1 MIRNIVYI
9 LLICNLF
16 SSNINLIVTTNN
28 NGEIDPCGWPKK
40 PLGGLA
46 RKATVID
53 EIRLE
58 GRNPI
63 ILDSGNLFYKS
74 SQIDPGISLETAKI
88 NADVI
93 LDSYNLIGCDAFSPG
108 INDFAAGF
116 ENFMNLYEKSTF
128 DYISCNIYSQ
138 LNNSKLLFDPYKIVK
153 RSGLKVGIIG
163 LASVFDLNGI
173 RVADPIL
180 ELSKIIDEVDSKTDF
195 IILLFNSTDQ
205 DLNRLYDQNFNIDM
219 IVKSNKSATKSR
231 DGGGKIPTY
240 LAGNRGKVL
249 YDFSLTIE
257 DAELD
262 LVDVAWCNNTIN
274 RVNSRLKKMKKGDDA
289 IDLLTLYK
297 NDPTTLNRIKN
308 YYKQLDNA
316 EYLLINSV
324 NKIEFNKIELNK
336 NIFDK
341 PSVLRFIDDGKRRI
355 RDLQGDLLT
364 PYAP

>member
-1 MIRNIVYI
+1 M
-9 LLICNLF
+9 
-16 SSNINLIVTTNN
+16 
-28 NGEIDPCGWPKK
+28 
-40 PLGGLA
+40 GGLA

-53 EIRLE
+53 EKRSE
-58 GRNPI
+58 GKNPI

-93 LDSYNLIGCDAFSPG
+93 VDAYNIIGCDAFSPG
-108 INDFAAGF
+108 INDFAAGY
-116 ENFMNLYEKSTF
+116 ENFMNLYNKSDF

-138 LNNSKLLFDPYKIVK
+138 LNNSKLLFEPYKIIN
-153 RSGLKVGIIG
+153 RSGKKVGIVG
-163 LASVFDLNGI
+163 LTSVFELDGI

-180 ELSKIIDEVDSKTDF
+180 MLSEIIDEIDKKTDF

-205 DLNRLYDQNFNIDM
+205 DLNRLYDQNFNLDM
-219 IVKSNKSATKSR
+219 IIKSNKSATKSR
-231 DGGGKIPTY
+231 DGGNKIPTY
-240 LAGNRGKVL
+240 IAGNRGKVL
-249 YDFSLTIE
+249 YDFTLTIE

-274 RVNSRLKKMKKGDDA
+274 RVNSRLKKMKKGDES

-297 NDPTTLNRIKN
+297 NDKTTLDRIKN

-316 EYLLINSV
+316 EYLLTNSINR
-324 NKIEFNKIELNK
+324 IEFNKIELNK

-341 PSVLRFIDDGKRRI
+341 PSVLRFIDEGKRKI